1 MAEPKRKQIK
11 NKVAAAEA
19 RNEARSEQTLMDRA
33 GEKTVEIKDKFTA
46 FAKEHPVATVAGG
59 LAIGVLISTMFRGSP
74 TRKAGKNLGT
84 RAAGLAAIGAELA
97 MAYAQQAWEAAE
109 EAGRT
114 GAAKLDDLGDTI
126 GKGAH
131 EIGDDAAGYTASARA
146 RARKAGKSMTDALRS
161 RLN

>member
-1 MAEPKRKQIK
+1 MAEAKRKQIK

-19 RNEARSEQTLMDRA
+19 RNEARSEQTLTDRA
-33 GEKTVEIKDKFTA
+33 GEKAIEAKDKFTA
-46 FAKEHPVATVAGG
+46 FAREHPIATVAGG

-74 TRKAGKNLGT
+74 TRKAGKKLGT

-109 EAGRT
+109 EARRT
-114 GAAKLDDLGDTI
+114 GAVKLDQFGDTI
-126 GKGAH
+126 GKSAH
-131 EIGDDAAGYTASARA
+131 ELGDDAASYAASARA
-146 RARKAGKSMTDALRS
+146 KAREAGKSMTSALRS